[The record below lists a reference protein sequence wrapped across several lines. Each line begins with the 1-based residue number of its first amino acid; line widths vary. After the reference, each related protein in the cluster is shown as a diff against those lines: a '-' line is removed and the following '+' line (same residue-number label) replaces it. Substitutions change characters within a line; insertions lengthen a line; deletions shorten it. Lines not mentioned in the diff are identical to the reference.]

1 MFLRTNLRRTI
12 SGARM
17 PRFSQRDEPAD
28 DTSGYSCRYRFAHRL
43 RPFQPHGGALD
54 GAAISAALRR
64 NDASERLVI
73 VAEDPSSQG
82 SGQNKITA
90 FLVARCVAS
99 EWELENIVVASDH
112 RRRGLGEQLLQFLFA
127 LARHARGEAIFL
139 EVRESNA
146 AARAFYEK
154 LGFEQMGRRKG
165 YYAELQ
171 EDAIIYRRML
181 K

>member
-1 MFLRTNLRRTI
+1 MNAPTI
-12 SGARM
+12 R
-17 PRFSQRDEPAD
+17 PATLAD
-28 DTSGYSCRYRFAHRL
+28 IDL
-43 RPFQPHGGALD
+43 LIALD
-54 GAAISAALRR
+54 RSSPTAAHWTEPQYRQLFEG

-73 VAEDPSSQG
+73 VAEDSSSQG
-82 SGQNKITA
+82 SGQNKVTA
-90 FLVARCVAS
+90 FLVARGVAS
-99 EWELENIVVASDH
+99 EWELENIVVASGH
-112 RRRGLGEQLLQFLFA
+112 RRRGLGKQLLQFLFA

-165 YYAELQ
+165 YYADGL